1 MHISIIYIHILELYI
16 SIIYIHILEFK
27 QTLKKVFVTKKQL
40 LVLIKII
47 PFYKLMLV
55 IMGLLQKTHRN
66 TKIKI
71 TITKKYHRAKK
82 VKMHDRM
89 KRKHPK
95 GSPRKIKTNR

>member
-55 IMGLLQKTHRN
+55 IMALLQKTHRN

-71 TITKKYHRAKK
+71 TITKK
-82 VKMHDRM
+82 
-89 KRKHPK
+89 
-95 GSPRKIKTNR
+95 